1 MKNFGDMFERLFKR
15 VFTGFAVT
23 SSLYVI
29 YACFSFND
37 IIGMVKMW
45 TSVPT
50 VDRQNKR
57 IILMLQELPTH

>member
-15 VFTGFAVT
+15 VFTGFAVA

-37 IIGMVKMW
+37 IIGMVKM
-45 TSVPT
+45 
-50 VDRQNKR
+50 
-57 IILMLQELPTH
+57 